1 MKYDLSLGLLDIF
14 NVIQRM
20 SLIWSVV
27 ALMTKKVEKIVF
39 APVVKAT
46 ARNSRE
52 NKTKRPRISSPSIY
66 FIAQP
71 SWTTLKGS
79 DD

>member
-1 MKYDLSLGLLDIF
+1 MTWALDF
-14 NVIQRM
+14 WTFPKLWRNERNFKLQ
-20 SLIWSVV
+20 SVV
-27 ALMTKKVEKIVF
+27 ALTTKKVEKIVF

-52 NKTKRPRISSPSIY
+52 NKTKKLRISSPSIY